1 VRVIV
6 RGMPALGFDPADLR
20 MGLTLLVLVVAV
32 YLFVTEKLA
41 PDLTALLAL
50 LALLLFGIL
59 TPQQA
64 FAGFSHPAVISV
76 AAVVVLSA
84 GIERTG
90 ALSFVARRL
99 LAPLGKSE
107 WLLTLVVMLLI
118 GALSA
123 FLNNTAAVAIFI
135 PVVLE
140 ACRRTGASPG
150 RVLMPMAFAAT
161 MGGMCTLMGTS
172 TNLVVHEYARSH
184 GLPGYSMFELAQVG
198 LPIAAVAFVY
208 LLVVGRFLLPRTQ
221 VREDE
226 LSRAGD
232 YLSELVLPPGS
243 RWIGQRVRATH
254 FERDHDLELIAVSRG
269 GQTLDPERADL
280 VFAENDSLRVRGRL
294 EDVLRLASRG
304 GIELHKPRDVEGE
317 SAALAPTSGPTD
329 PSARV
334 DATSEDRRR
343 LAEIVV
349 QPGNDLVG
357 RTLKAA
363 EFSRVHDSVVVALR
377 RRGRAF
383 GRPSTTPLRT
393 GDVLVVE
400 GTNEALLRLSR
411 APGFLVVGT
420 PTPPD
425 VRHDKILV
433 AVATLVAVV
442 TFVALGWMSIV
453 AAATAGCAMLVLTG
467 CLKLRQAYEAL
478 DMSVVFL
485 LAGAM
490 AIGTALEVT
499 GVPEH
504 LASILSSFGG
514 GTNPVFVIA
523 GFYVA
528 AVVMSEFMSNS
539 GAATLLCP
547 VAITVAERL
556 GLAPM
561 SLLVAV
567 TFGCSAAF
575 AMPIGYQTS
584 LMIYGPGG
592 YRFRDFVRVGLVLD
606 VLVAIVALSLIARTW
621 PPVAAVAGP

>member
-1 VRVIV
+1 MGYLGLDPGDVRL
-6 RGMPALGFDPADLR
+6 A
-20 MGLTLLVLVVAV
+20 LTLAVLVAAV

-50 LALLLFGIL
+50 LALLLCGVL
-59 TPQQA
+59 TPAQA
-64 FAGFSHPAVISV
+64 FAGFSHPAVVSV

-90 ALSFVARRL
+90 ALAFVARRL
-99 LAPLGKSE
+99 LAPLGRSE
-107 WLLTLVVMLLI
+107 WLLTLAVMLAI

-140 ACRRTGASPG
+140 TCRRTGASPG
-150 RVLMPMAFAAT
+150 RILMPMAFAAT
-161 MGGMCTLMGTS
+161 LGGMCTLMGTS
-172 TNLVVHEYARSH
+172 TTLVVHEYARGQ
-184 GLPGYSMFELAQVG
+184 GLPGYTMFELARLG
-198 LPIAAVAFVY
+198 LPIAGAALVY
-208 LLVVGRFLLPRTQ
+208 LLVVGRFLLPRTR
-221 VREDE
+221 VTEDE
-226 LSRAGD
+226 LARSD
-232 YLSELVLPPGS
+232 EYLSELVIPSGS
-243 RWIGQRVRATH
+243 SWIGTPVRARALA
-254 FERDHDLELIAVSRG
+254 RDHDLELLVISRG
-269 GQTLDPERADL
+269 GQALDPERGDL
-280 VFAENDSLRVRGRL
+280 TFAAGDGLRVRGRL
-294 EDVLRLASRG
+294 ADVLTLASRG
-304 GIELHKPRDVEGE
+304 GIELHRPRDAEPAPPAATE
-317 SAALAPTSGPTD
+317 TSAARAPGTVT
-329 PSARV
+329 
-334 DATSEDRRR
+334 TR

-349 QPGNDLVG
+349 LPGNDLIG

-363 EFSRVHDSVVVALR
+363 RFAHVHDAVVVALR

-400 GTNEALLRLSR
+400 GANDALVRLSQ

-425 VRHDKILV
+425 VKHDKVLI

-442 TFVALGWMSIV
+442 SAVALGWMSIV
-453 AAATAGCAMLVLTG
+453 AAATAGCALLVLTG
-467 CLKLRQAYEAL
+467 CLSLRQAYEAL
-478 DMSVVFL
+478 DLSVVFL

-490 AIGTALEVT
+490 AIGTALETT
-499 GVPEH
+499 GAPGH
-504 LASILSSFGG
+504 LAALLSSFGG
-514 GTNPVFVIA
+514 GTNPMLVVA

-528 AVVMSEFMSNS
+528 AVVLSEFMSNS

-547 VAITVAERL
+547 VAVTVAERL
-556 GLAPM
+556 GFAPM
-561 SLLVAV
+561 SLLAAV

-592 YRFRDFVRVGLVLD
+592 YRFRDFVRVGLGLD
-606 VLVAIVALSLIARTW
+606 VLVGVIVLALIGGLW
-621 PPVAAVAGP
+621 PPIAAPHSP